1 MRIAVLRSSIARRL
15 TSILLALATLL
26 TALGIAWAQPSVPRL
41 SEREDAQRL
50 LAIVAPFGHFDLG
63 HVASDRY
70 TFVLRDDAGQ
80 RIGDLDVGLNVGDVS
95 VPRVHSAHYT
105 TTVFNA
111 SPDFTSVDVLVRAA
125 NAVIASDGGPLAE
138 SGMRVTEGEDYIPMT
153 LATELMVAVALLM
166 AIWRRCRVTL
176 DLRKHFIIQG
186 GVQGSILVYWSFY
199 WVGVGVQLHMIAL
212 MFAICYAADAAC
224 SFARYGSWRIGLSPV
239 PIVLS
244 TNLFVWLDWRG
255 AAMAMILAVAS
266 KTFIQRRGRHVFN
279 PSVAGLTVNGVCT
292 VLFPGFVHFGGL
304 FHTFNLAPNMA
315 EFIFLVSLIPLT
327 IFRLLPVT
335 IGCVIGMVYVTN
347 TTGALRPTLL
357 LLMTLL
363 ATDPATTP
371 KSELGRLLYGFVVGA
386 TYPLY
391 SLLLRRLGQPDD
403 FAKILAVPLPNL
415 FAGELDALA
424 DRIRPVAKRVAAAA
438 WARLAP
444 RLGGLA
450 ERTSRLGARLVPV
463 PNVLLVALWS
473 VLFIIPLRHE
483 KPEDFEPALHWDWG
497 TPLVERDSGGVPRCA
512 NNPVFCEPF
521 SFVGE
526 ARRWMELRRERH
538 TGAMSA
544 RADERPAAL

>member
-279 PSVAGLTVNGVCT
+279 PSVAGLTVNAVCT
-292 VLFPGFVHFGGL
+292 VLFPDFVHFGGL

-315 EFIFLVSLIPLT
+315 EWIFLVSLVPLT
-327 IFRLLPVT
+327 VFRLLPIT
-335 IGCVIGMVYVTN
+335 IGCVIGMVYVTH
-347 TTGALRPTLL
+347 TSGALRPTLL

-371 KSELGRLLYGFVVGA
+371 KTDLGRLFYGFAVGA

-391 SLLLRRLGQPDD
+391 SMLLQKLGQPDD

-415 FAGELDALA
+415 FVGEFDAIA
-424 DRIRPVAKRVAAAA
+424 ERVREVGRRRGPAV
-438 WARLAP
+438 WARVAP
-444 RLGGLA
+444 RLGALQ
-450 ERTSRLGARLVPV
+450 ERTARLGARLLPA
-463 PNVLLVALWS
+463 PTGLLVAIWT
-473 VLFIIPLRHE
+473 VLFIIPLHYE
-483 KPEDFEPALHWDWG
+483 KPQDFEPSLHWDWG
-497 TPLVERDSGGVPRCA
+497 TPLVQRDTDGVPRCS
-512 NNPVFCEPF
+512 NNPVFCQPF

-526 ARRWMELRRERH
+526 VRDWLTRKQAPHM
-538 TGAMSA
+538 GATSA
-544 RADERPAAL
+544 RAEGGPTAL